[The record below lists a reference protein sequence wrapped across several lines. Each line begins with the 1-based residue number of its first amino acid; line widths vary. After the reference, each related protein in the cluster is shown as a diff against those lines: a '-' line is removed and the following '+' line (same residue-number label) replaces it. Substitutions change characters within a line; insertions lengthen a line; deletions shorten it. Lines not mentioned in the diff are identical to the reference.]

1 MPPLV
6 AKENF
11 VTTLCTEFASRV
23 PPLVFLLVCVVA
35 AAAADGVAFDESS
48 ACSRGGFDA
57 GL

>member
-1 MPPLV
+1 MPPFV

-23 PPLVFLLVCVVA
+23 PPLVFLLVWAVA
-35 AAAADGVAFDESS
+35 AAAGVDFEGSS
-48 ACSRGGFDA
+48 AVDSKGGFDP